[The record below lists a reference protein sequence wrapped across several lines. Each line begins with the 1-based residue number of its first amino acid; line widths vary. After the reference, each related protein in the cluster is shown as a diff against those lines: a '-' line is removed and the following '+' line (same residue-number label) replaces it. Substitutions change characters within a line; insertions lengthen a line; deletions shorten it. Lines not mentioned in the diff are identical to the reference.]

1 MPKAGN
7 WEKLESGLR
16 DIVKEKQQDVEV
28 YTGQTILRN
37 ISSYRLSYIEFDLF
51 PHTKVS
57 EPSFFP
63 TLLKRKSSVAGI
75 PRYYSTQNSS

>member
-51 PHTKVS
+51 LK
-57 EPSFFP
+57 
-63 TLLKRKSSVAGI
+63 LILIDLKRKSSVVGI
-75 PRYYSTQNSS
+75 LRKIQ